1 MFSNFGFAIMPVLL
15 FLLYLGLLG
24 LGIYI
29 AILLIKAL
37 NIYIKKNS

>member
-1 MFSNFGFAIMPVLL
+1 MFSNFGFAAMLVFFI
-15 FLLYLGLLG
+15 LYLGLLG